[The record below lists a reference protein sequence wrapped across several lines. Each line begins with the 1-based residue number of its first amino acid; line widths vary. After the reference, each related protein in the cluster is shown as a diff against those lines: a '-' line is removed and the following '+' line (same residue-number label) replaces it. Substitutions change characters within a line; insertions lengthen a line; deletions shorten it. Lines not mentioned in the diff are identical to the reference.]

1 MKRSLELIFR
11 ILIFTALLLGVAGC
25 RSLLEENPEDQQL
38 PWATPAD
45 WEGTIPG
52 MPTKR

>member
-1 MKRSLELIFR
+1 MKRSLKFIFCT
-11 ILIFTALLLGVAGC
+11 LVLTVTLLGVTGC
-25 RSLLEENPEDQQL
+25 RSLIEENPEDQQL
-38 PWATPAD
+38 PWATPAG